1 MSNKGPT
8 AGIRQLGRVEYLWQ
22 LELALT
28 ADRIWATLVRRPA
41 GQPALISESW
51 GMLRPSGDVDEKY
64 IRMAFWDAS
73 LELMSRHVGE

>member
-1 MSNKGPT
+1 MRKERPT
-8 AGIRQLGRVEYLWQ
+8 PGIRQLGRVEYLWQ

-41 GQPALISESW
+41 GQPPLISESW
-51 GMLRPSGDVDEKY
+51 GMLRPSGDVDEKF
-64 IRMAFWDAS
+64 IRMAYWDAA